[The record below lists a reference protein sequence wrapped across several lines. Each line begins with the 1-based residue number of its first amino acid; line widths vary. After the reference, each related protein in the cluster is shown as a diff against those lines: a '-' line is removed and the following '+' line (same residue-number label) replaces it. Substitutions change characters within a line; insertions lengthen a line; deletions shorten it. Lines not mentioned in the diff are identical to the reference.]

1 MNIPARQFQ
10 IIITALLLN
19 ILFYSSTLPAAD
31 DTAAL
36 HDQFTGLTT
45 RLSNNQFQRTLYID
59 STESTSTLKGDIYA
73 ILDYSFDSVNRVL
86 NDPEHGPANW
96 CDVMM
101 LHPNT
106 KYCRASNNSN
116 DKMLSVNIGKKSLQ
130 SLAYTYQMEF
140 NYKTASTT
148 NKYFRVNLNAENGP
162 LGTKDC
168 SIILEVIAINEK
180 QTFLHIIYSCRYSMA
195 GWLLMKS
202 YLSTIGRNKVG
213 FTINGIQ
220 PDGKPSYIGGMRGLV
235 ERNTMRYYLA
245 IDAYMS
251 ALALPADK
259 QLEKRL
265 SKWISAAEQ
274 YQQQLDEMDSQ
285 EYIQMKYKEYNL
297 RKTLK

>member
-1 MNIPARQFQ
+1 
-10 IIITALLLN
+10 
-19 ILFYSSTLPAAD
+19 
-31 DTAAL
+31 
-36 HDQFTGLTT
+36 
-45 RLSNNQFQRTLYID
+45 
-59 STESTSTLKGDIYA
+59 
-73 ILDYSFDSVNRVL
+73 
-86 NDPEHGPANW
+86 
-96 CDVMM
+96 
-101 LHPNT
+101 
-106 KYCRASNNSN
+106 
-116 DKMLSVNIGKKSLQ
+116 
-130 SLAYTYQMEF
+130 
-140 NYKTASTT
+140 
-148 NKYFRVNLNAENGP
+148 
-162 LGTKDC
+162 
-168 SIILEVIAINEK
+168 
-180 QTFLHIIYSCRYSMA
+180 MA